1 MQMGQTNVIAKVVS
15 VATLGIL
22 ATALLMMALAPN
34 PSLYAG

>member
-1 MQMGQTNVIAKVVS
+1 MGQSNLMAKVVS

-22 ATALLMMALAPN
+22 ATALLMMALTPN